1 MRLIITERQYHK
13 LITEN
18 SKKEVTEYLTDLKEF
33 ALKVIKTTQ
42 ENVGINLQM
51 LSIWGAGIGGIMRP
65 LNDFLENGNF
75 NINEFE
81 IASIVCAVSAIL
93 FGETSKNLRELIDYI
108 DKNGLKET
116 FLIALNKGNKL
127 KKVFYKFMGSLNM
140 TLYTVTNVMSYAFL
154 IPILPLIWEISNSGA
169 NTEDIK
175 EIILRFM
182 SFGLTSVSGVIIK
195 ELVNKLINRF
205 KD

>member
-1 MRLIITERQYHK
+1 MKLIITERQYHK